1 MAVMSAGMVD
11 GVIPPGAADSVA
23 ATVPPPRRRR
33 RWPVVAALAT
43 GLVLIAAFITGMTLG
58 AHYQPVGL
66 GNSGGGLIGHMIT
79 KPVNNFAPMNG
90 QTYLPPQRPASGG
103 LYVSLTN
110 NGPLPVTIEAASL
123 NPPYAQGPIERQGQP
138 LRDTGVATYWLQA
151 GFQNGPGKRLA
162 GLVLRPEEV
171 IVVRLPVTT
180 AGCWMP
186 AHGYTVLFT
195 FWVRVKFLHW
205 THLVQIWWT
214 SPFDQSE
221 GAIIS
226 HEPEPASQGGVCPR

>member
-1 MAVMSAGMVD
+1 MFD
-11 GVIPPGAADSVA
+11 TAAVA
-23 ATVPPPRRRR
+23 AKSSASPPTLARMSRSACIRSLALSAARRRDMGR
-33 RWPVVAALAT
+33 GYAATSRQAEDVRLPWSAT
-43 GLVLIAAFITGMTLG
+43 A
-58 AHYQPVGL
+58 
-66 GNSGGGLIGHMIT
+66 
-79 KPVNNFAPMNG
+79 
-90 QTYLPPQRPASGG
+90 
-103 LYVSLTN
+103 
-110 NGPLPVTIEAASL
+110 
-123 NPPYAQGPIERQGQP
+123 YAQSPIDRQGQP
-138 LRDTGVATYWLQA
+138 LRDTGVATYWPQA

-162 GLVLRPEEV
+162 GLALRPEEV
-171 IVVRLPVTT
+171 VVVRLPVTT

-226 HEPEPASQGGVCPR
+226 HEPEPASQGG